1 MLRKRAPRSLD
12 EQLLRLART
21 WGHTPSRER
30 AVERF
35 SLLGEHAGVWLAIGA
50 GGAAV
55 DGARRARWLRATGTV
70 GGMYALN
77 TALKLVVRRRRPRLR
92 GLPALTPTA
101 TALSFP
107 SAHASTAFAGAL
119 AYSRVGLPRMPL
131 YALAAGLSYSRLY
144 LGVHYPSDVLAG
156 ALLGTGVAVARGG
169 GGGHAVP
176 SSNGHENGYA
186 TRSSNGHRPSDTV
199 FVGGGPS

>member
-1 MLRKRAPRSLD
+1 VLRKRASTSLD
-12 EQLLRLART
+12 ERLLRIART
-21 WGHTPSRER
+21 WGHTPARDQ

-50 GGAAV
+50 AGAAV
-55 DGARRARWLRATGTV
+55 DGARRSRWLRATGTV

-77 TALKLVVRRRRPRLR
+77 TAIKLVVRRQRPQLR

-119 AYSRVGLPRMPL
+119 AYSRLGAPATPL
-131 YALAAGLSYSRLY
+131 YVLAAGLAYSRLY

-156 ALLGTGVAVARGG
+156 ALLGSAIGAVAVGRRG
-169 GGGHAVP
+169 
-176 SSNGHENGYA
+176 
-186 TRSSNGHRPSDTV
+186 
-199 FVGGGPS
+199 

>member
-1 MLRKRAPRSLD
+1 VLRRRAPKSLD
-12 EQLLRLART
+12 ERLLRLART

-55 DGARRARWLRATGTV
+55 DGARRTRWLRATGTV

-77 TALKLVVRRRRPRLR
+77 TAIKLVVRRRRPQLR

-119 AYSRVGLPRMPL
+119 AYSRLGLPRAPL

-156 ALLGTGVAVARGG
+156 ALLGTAVAAVRGTG
-169 GGGHAVP
+169 VRAE
-176 SSNGHENGYA
+176 SASNGHVAGYPA
-186 TRSSNGHRPSDTV
+186 QGSNGHVPSDAV
-199 FVGGGPS
+199 FVAGGPS